1 MQLRTLGLHGVCS
14 ELATTS
20 RCAGLDWEFRGAG
33 VFIGRKCR
41 QGCWALAAGIVG
53 RVVELECG
61 CRKGGCLD
69 VVVWC
74 AWLGAHGIVEQL
86 RFSFVLRG
94 LRV

>member
-14 ELATTS
+14 ELAAMS
-20 RCAGLDWEFRGAG
+20 RVCRVRLAYRRTG
-33 VFIGRKCR
+33 VCCYEDARIGRL
-41 QGCWALAAGIVG
+41 LAARIVG

-74 AWLGAHGIVEQL
+74 VLLGAQRSGPDAV
-86 RFSFVLRG
+86 
-94 LRV
+94 